1 VLLFRAFDAFCYVWE
16 TRQIPQSIH
25 YEHQEKMD
33 QLKPLG
39 AQQARNNSLYLGFRL
54 PLAVLRLAS

>member
-1 VLLFRAFDAFCYVWE
+1 MQF
-16 TRQIPQSIH
+16 QSR
-25 YEHQEKMD
+25 MD